1 MCSIGWDTRLYSRR
15 VESVHAT
22 DTGSKPGR
30 HHGNATL
37 STWHK
42 VPNCCWRQKL
52 VWKQVKAI
60 DGTIS
65 QGSDALNLWAGLL
78 FILAERRGVACQ
90 TEIISLKADY
100 GNRRSRARWPS
111 AFKDRSRIRSRIF
124 CANGSK
130 SLCFFK
136 KVGIGRLKL

>member
-1 MCSIGWDTRLYSRR
+1 
-15 VESVHAT
+15 
-22 DTGSKPGR
+22 
-30 HHGNATL
+30 
-37 STWHK
+37 
-42 VPNCCWRQKL
+42 

-111 AFKDRSRIRSRIF
+111 AFKDRIF